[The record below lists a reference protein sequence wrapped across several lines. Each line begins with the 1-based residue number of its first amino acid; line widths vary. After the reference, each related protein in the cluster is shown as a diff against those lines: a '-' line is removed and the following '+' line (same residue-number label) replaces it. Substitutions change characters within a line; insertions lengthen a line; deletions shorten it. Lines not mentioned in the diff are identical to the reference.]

1 MMTRPLLFVLA
12 IFFWFAQ
19 PASAASLRI
28 VSAGA
33 SVTAIVQ
40 ALELDAHL
48 VGVDST
54 SLPLLEDRQLPDIGY
69 PRQVG
74 AEGLL
79 SLRPD
84 VLIASEE
91 TGPPAVL
98 AQLRHAGVE
107 VIVLPVTPT
116 LETLFGN
123 IETLG
128 ERFERR
134 VRARTIVQGL
144 ELQLAQLPLQPVER
158 PQALFLLS
166 HSAGSLLVAGDGTAG
181 NSLLGLGGMRNP
193 VAGNFSQYRALSAEA
208 FLGLAPVWLVT
219 TSQGLAMSG
228 GAQGLLR
235 TQPALAATPAGR
247 QGRILGVDGAHMVG
261 GFSPAVVGTLAELR
275 RAANR

>member
-1 MMTRPLLFVLA
+1 MTRPLLFVLA

>member
-40 ALELDAHL
+40 ALELNAHL

-128 ERFERR
+128 ERFDRR

-144 ELQLAQLPLQPVER
+144 ELQLAQLPLQPAER

-275 RAANR
+275 RAG

>member
-1 MMTRPLLFVLA
+1 MTRPLLFMFA
-12 IFFWFAQ
+12 IFFWLAQ
-19 PASAASLRI
+19 PAVADSLRI

-33 SVTAIVQ
+33 SVTAIIQ
-40 ALELDAHL
+40 ALELDAYL

-54 SLPLLEDRQLPDIGY
+54 SLPLFEDRQLPDIGY

-84 VLIASEE
+84 VLVASEE

-116 LETLFGN
+116 LETLYGN
-123 IETLG
+123 IGTLG
-128 ERFERR
+128 ERFDRR
-134 VRARTIVQGL
+134 LVARTIVQKL
-144 ELQLAQLPLQPVER
+144 QHQLAQLPSQPAER

-166 HSAGSLLVAGDGTAG
+166 HSVGSLLVAGEGTAG
-181 NSLLGLGGMRNP
+181 NGLLVLGGMRNP

-208 FLGLAPVWLVT
+208 FLGLAPVWLIT
-219 TSQGLAMSG
+219 TSQGLAMAG
-228 GAQGLLR
+228 GPQGLLQM
-235 TQPALAATPAGR
+235 QPALAATPAGR
-247 QGRILGVDGAHMVG
+247 QGQILGVDGAHLVG
-261 GFSPAVVGTLAELR
+261 GFSPAVIGTLAELR
-275 RAANR
+275 NAANR

>member
-1 MMTRPLLFVLA
+1 MNRPMLFVLA
-12 IFFWFAQ
+12 ILFWFAQ

-54 SLPLLEDRQLPDIGY
+54 SQPLLEDRQLPDIGY

-84 VLIASEE
+84 VLLASEE

-107 VIVLPVTPT
+107 VVVLPVTPT

-128 ERFERR
+128 ERFDRR
-134 VRARTIVQGL
+134 VTARTIVQGL
-144 ELQLAQLPLQPVER
+144 ELQLAQLPLQPAER

-193 VAGNFSQYRALSAEA
+193 VAGNFSQYRTLSAEA

-219 TSQGLAMSG
+219 TSQGLEMSG

-261 GFSPAVVGTLAELR
+261 GFSPAVVSTLAELR